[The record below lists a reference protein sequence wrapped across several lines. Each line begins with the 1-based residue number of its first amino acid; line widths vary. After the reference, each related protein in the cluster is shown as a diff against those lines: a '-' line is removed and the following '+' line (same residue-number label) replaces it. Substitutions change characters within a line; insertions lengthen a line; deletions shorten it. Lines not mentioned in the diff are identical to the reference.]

1 MFLWVGHMIAIAISF
16 MTIWFRFDGKGG
28 GGLLTHRKPVQ
39 ARAQRTYDALL
50 NAAGVLLGEVG
61 IERISTNLICERA
74 GTTPPA
80 LYRYFDDKYAVIGA
94 LAERLMERQNVA
106 MEAWIARYADAG
118 LAVLADRTVE
128 LLRDM
133 HAITSAEPGALWI
146 MRSLHAVPNLA
157 HIRLLSHN
165 WVADLLTDIY
175 HVYLPHVDRAVLRR
189 RTRLSVEFAY
199 SLDEM
204 LKEETV
210 DVEKTI
216 EDAHFVFKAMFTYPD
231 YRTSGGA

>member
-1 MFLWVGHMIAIAISF
+1 M
-16 MTIWFRFDGKGG
+16 
-28 GGLLTHRKPVQ
+28 GLATHRKPVQ

-50 NAAGVLLGEVG
+50 DAAGVLLGEVG

-74 GTTPPA
+74 GMSPPA

-94 LAERLMERQNVA
+94 LAERLMLRQNVA
-106 MEAWIARYADAG
+106 MQAWVARYADAG

-128 LLRDM
+128 LLREM

-146 MRSLHAVPNLA
+146 MRSLHAVPNLTP
-157 HIRLLSHN
+157 IRLFSHN
-165 WVADLLTDIY
+165 LVTDLLTDLY
-175 HVYLPHVDRAVLRR
+175 HVYLPHVDRALLRR

-204 LKEETV
+204 LKEEAV
-210 DVEKTI
+210 DVEGTF
-216 EDAHFVFKAMFTYPD
+216 EDAHFVFKAMFNYPD
-231 YRTSGGA
+231 YQLPARI